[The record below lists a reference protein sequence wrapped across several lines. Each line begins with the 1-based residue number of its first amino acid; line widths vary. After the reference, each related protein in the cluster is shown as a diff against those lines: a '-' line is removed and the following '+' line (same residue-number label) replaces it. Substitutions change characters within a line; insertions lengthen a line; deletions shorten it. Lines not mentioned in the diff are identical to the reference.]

1 MDLDAIAP
9 ILEQILKK
17 SLEEKRYRF
26 GFAKYQGLSDKVASG
41 KLVNSVSVTTVQ
53 KRNETVLS
61 VFMED
66 YAQFVQSGRVPGQ
79 KGVPISALE
88 KWIKDRKLTG
98 RDKRGRYITRR
109 SFAFAIQKN
118 IQKFGIRPSNFL
130 DVAFEMIMDDDR
142 IIEIIGEQAF
152 DDLINTIE
160 GI

>member
-41 KLVNSVSVTTVQ
+41 KLVNSISVTTVQ
-53 KRNETVLS
+53 KKNETVLS

-66 YAQFVQSGRVPGQ
+66 YGQFVQSGRVPGQ

-88 KWIKDRKLTG
+88 QWIKDRKIQG
-98 RDKRGRYITRR
+98 RDKKGRYITRR

-118 IQKFGIRPSNFL
+118 IKKFGIRPSNFL
-130 DVAFEMIMDDDR
+130 DVAFDMIMDDDR

-152 DDLINTIE
+152 EDLMNVIE
-160 GI
+160 GL

>member
-1 MDLDAIAP
+1 MDFEAIAP

-88 KWIKDRKLTG
+88 QWIKDRKLTG

-152 DDLINTIE
+152 DDLINVIE

>member
-1 MDLDAIAP
+1 MDLEAIAP

-26 GFAKYQGLSDKVASG
+26 GFAKYQGLSNKVASG

-88 KWIKDRKLTG
+88 QWIKDRKLTG

-152 DDLINTIE
+152 DDLINVIE

>member
-41 KLVNSVSVTTVQ
+41 KLVNSISVTTVQ

-66 YAQFVQSGRVPGQ
+66 YGQFVQSGRVPGQ

-88 KWIKDRKLTG
+88 QWIKDRKIQG
-98 RDKRGRYITRR
+98 RDKKGRYITRR

-118 IQKFGIRPSNFL
+118 IKKFGIRPSNFL
-130 DVAFEMIMDDDR
+130 DVAFDMIMDDDR

-152 DDLINTIE
+152 EDLMNVIE
-160 GI
+160 GL

>member
-9 ILEQILKK
+9 ILEEILKK

-41 KLVNSVSVTTVQ
+41 KLVNSISVTTVQ

-66 YAQFVQSGRVPGQ
+66 YGQFVQSGRVPGQ

-88 KWIKDRKLTG
+88 QWIKDRKIQG
-98 RDKRGRYITRR
+98 RDKKGRYITRR

-118 IQKFGIRPSNFL
+118 IKKFGIRPSNFL
-130 DVAFEMIMDDDR
+130 DVAFDMIMDDDR

-152 DDLINTIE
+152 EDLMNVIE
-160 GI
+160 GL

>member
-9 ILEQILKK
+9 ILEEILKK

-41 KLVNSVSVTTVQ
+41 KLVNSISVTTVQ

-66 YAQFVQSGRVPGQ
+66 YGQFVQSGRVPGQ

-88 KWIKDRKLTG
+88 QWIKDRKIQG
-98 RDKRGRYITRR
+98 RDK
-109 SFAFAIQKN
+109 K
-118 IQKFGIRPSNFL
+118 
-130 DVAFEMIMDDDR
+130 
-142 IIEIIGEQAF
+142 
-152 DDLINTIE
+152 
-160 GI
+160 